1 MKRLVAVLAV
11 IGLTSGC
18 GGLRG
23 AALPGGA
30 DLGDHP
36 YAVTIELADV
46 VDLVPQSLVKVDDVP
61 VGAVSAIAV
70 DPRTWNARVT
80 VEVNGDVTLPANATA
95 RVRTTSLLGE
105 KFVELAAPAQGAT
118 GTLAPNA
125 VIPLAHSGRAAEV
138 EEVLGSLSMLLNGG
152 GVAQIRTISTELN
165 NALAGNEPQ
174 VRALLAN
181 LDTLVGE
188 LDGRKGEITRAL
200 DGINRLSATLV
211 ARRGEITTALDDL
224 QPGLAEL
231 DRQRDGLVD
240 MLRSLDRLSGVAT
253 HVVDASR
260 GDLLA
265 DLRSLQ
271 PTLQKLADTGQD
283 LPESLQIF
291 GSFPFTDAAQQA
303 VAGDYTNLYLTV
315 DLDLKDLLD
324 NLARSNQPF
333 PGPDTPLFNVLPP
346 TPQVLSPL
354 IGGRAPT
361 EAPSTGNVGASV
373 GRLPPISG
381 LSTCAVGGSMVKSG
395 VSGPGNGWFDRAR
408 LSSRSFRSRST
419 FR

>member
-1 MKRLVAVLAV
+1 MTANGGRRPVRRLVAVVAV
-11 IGLTSGC
+11 VGLTGGC
-18 GGLRG
+18 GVLSGGLRG
-23 AALPGGA
+23 ATLPGGA

-70 DPRTWNARVT
+70 DPATWNAHVT
-80 VEVNGDVTLPANATA
+80 VEVNGDVALPANATA

-105 KFVELAAPAQGAT
+105 KFVELAAPTQAPT
-118 GTLAPNA
+118 GTLAPDA
-125 VIPLAHSGRAAEV
+125 VIPLARSGRAAEV

-181 LDTLVGE
+181 LTTLVGE

-200 DGINRLSATLV
+200 EGINRLSATLA

-231 DRQRDGLVD
+231 DHQRGQLVD
-240 MLRSLDRLSGVAT
+240 MLRALDRLSGVAT
-253 HVVDASR
+253 HVVNASR
-260 GDLLA
+260 DDLLA
-265 DLRSLQ
+265 ELRSLQ
-271 PTLQKLADTGQD
+271 PTLAKLAESGQD
-283 LPESLQIF
+283 LPDSLQIF
-291 GSFPFTDAAQQA
+291 GSFPFTDAAEQA
-303 VAGDYTNLYLTV
+303 VAGDYANLYLTV

-324 NLARSNQPF
+324 NLARSHQPF
-333 PGPDTPLFNVLPP
+333 PGPDTPLFGMLPP
-346 TPQVLSPL
+346 TAQVLGPL
-354 IGGRAPT
+354 IGGTSPQAPTFPVLGDVPVPLPRVAPTKPPRAP
-361 EAPSTGNVGASV
+361 SVVGKIL
-373 GRLPPISG
+373 GG
-381 LSTCAVGGSMVKSG
+381 L
-395 VSGPGNGWFDRAR
+395 
-408 LSSRSFRSRST
+408 
-419 FR
+419 

>member
-1 MKRLVAVLAV
+1 VAVLAV
-11 IGLTSGC
+11 VALTSGC

-23 AALPGGA
+23 ADLPGGA

-70 DPRTWNARVT
+70 DPATWNARVT
-80 VEVNGDVTLPANATA
+80 VDVNGDVRLPANATA

-105 KFVELAAPAQGAT
+105 KFVELAAPPQGAT

-125 VIPLAHSGRAAEV
+125 VIPLARSGRAAEV

-174 VRALLAN
+174 VRALLAD
-181 LDTLVGE
+181 LSTLVGE
-188 LDGRKGEITRAL
+188 LDGHKGEITRAL
-200 DGINRLSATLV
+200 DGINRLSATLA
-211 ARRGEITTALDDL
+211 ARRGEIATALDDL

-231 DRQRDGLVD
+231 DRQRSLLVD

-260 GDLLA
+260 DDLIA
-265 DLRSLQ
+265 DLRSLR
-271 PTLQKLADTGQD
+271 PTLQKLADSGQD
-283 LPESLQIF
+283 LPDSLQIF
-291 GSFPFTDAAQQA
+291 GSFPFTDAAQKA
-303 VAGDYTNLYLTV
+303 VAGDYTNLYLNV
-315 DLDLKDLLD
+315 DLDLEDLLD

-333 PGPDTPLFNVLPP
+333 PGPDTPLFNALPP
-346 TPQVLSPL
+346 TAQVLGPL
-354 IGGRAPT
+354 IGGAKPT
-361 EAPSTGNVGASV
+361 EAPTFPLLGDLPVPLVGADEPTRAPATPKPTRAPSV
-373 GRLPPISG
+373 VGKILGG
-381 LSTCAVGGSMVKSG
+381 L
-395 VSGPGNGWFDRAR
+395 
-408 LSSRSFRSRST
+408 
-419 FR
+419 

>member
-1 MKRLVAVLAV
+1 MAVLAV
-11 IGLTSGC
+11 VGLTSGC

-23 AALPGGA
+23 VALPGGA

-70 DPRTWNARVT
+70 DPATWNARVT

-105 KFVELAAPAQGAT
+105 KFVELAPPAQGAT
-118 GTLAPNA
+118 GTLAPDA
-125 VIPLAHSGRAAEV
+125 VIPLARSGRAAEV

-152 GVAQIRTISTELN
+152 GVAQIKTISTELN
-165 NALAGNEPQ
+165 NALSGNEPQ

-181 LDTLVGE
+181 LNTLVGA

-200 DGINRLSATLV
+200 DGINRLSATLA

-260 GDLLA
+260 ADLLA

-283 LPESLQIF
+283 LPDSLQIL
-291 GSFPFTDAAQQA
+291 GSFPFTDAAQKA
-303 VAGDYTNLYLTV
+303 VAGDYTNLYLNV

-333 PGPDTPLFNVLPP
+333 PGPDTPLFNMLPP
-346 TPQVLSPL
+346 TAQVLGPLLGAHAPEPTFPVLGALPVPLVAKPSPTSTPAPKPTRVPSVVGKIL
-354 IGGRAPT
+354 GG
-361 EAPSTGNVGASV
+361 
-373 GRLPPISG
+373 L
-381 LSTCAVGGSMVKSG
+381 
-395 VSGPGNGWFDRAR
+395 
-408 LSSRSFRSRST
+408 
-419 FR
+419 

>member
-1 MKRLVAVLAV
+1 VNRLVAVLAV

-23 AALPGGA
+23 VALPGGA

-70 DPRTWNARVT
+70 DPATWNARVT

-125 VIPLAHSGRAAEV
+125 VIPLARSGRAAEV

-152 GVAQIRTISTELN
+152 GVAQIKTISTELN

-181 LDTLVGE
+181 LNTLVGA

-200 DGINRLSATLV
+200 DGINRLSGTL
-211 ARRGEITTALDDL
+211 AGRRGEITTALDDL

-260 GDLLA
+260 DDLLA

-283 LPESLQIF
+283 LPDSLQIL

-303 VAGDYTNLYLTV
+303 VAGDYANLYLNV

-333 PGPDTPLFNVLPP
+333 PGPDTPLFNMLPP
-346 TPQVLSPL
+346 TAQVLSPL
-354 IGGRAPT
+354 LGARPGKKEPTFPVLGSLPVPLTAKPAPTRAPAT
-361 EAPSTGNVGASV
+361 PKPTRAPSVVGKIL
-373 GRLPPISG
+373 GG
-381 LSTCAVGGSMVKSG
+381 L
-395 VSGPGNGWFDRAR
+395 
-408 LSSRSFRSRST
+408 
-419 FR
+419 

>member
-1 MKRLVAVLAV
+1 MKGARRLGAVLAV
-11 IGLTSGC
+11 IGLTGGC
-18 GGLRG
+18 GVLSGGLRG
-23 AALPGGA
+23 ATLPGGA

-70 DPRTWNARVT
+70 DPATWNAHVT
-80 VEVNGDVTLPANATA
+80 VEVNGDVALPANATA

-105 KFVELAAPAQGAT
+105 KFVELAAPTQAPT
-118 GTLAPNA
+118 GTLAPDA
-125 VIPLAHSGRAAEV
+125 VIPLARSGRAAEV

-181 LDTLVGE
+181 LTTLVGE
-188 LDGRKGEITRAL
+188 LDGRTGEITRAL
-200 DGINRLSATLV
+200 DGINRLSATLA

-231 DRQRDGLVD
+231 DRQRGQLVD
-240 MLRSLDRLSGVAT
+240 MLRALDRLSGVAT
-253 HVVDASR
+253 HVVNASR
-260 GDLLA
+260 DDLLA

-271 PTLQKLADTGQD
+271 PTLAKLAETGQD
-283 LPESLQIF
+283 LPDSLQVF
-291 GSFPFTDAAQQA
+291 GSFPFTDAAEQA
-303 VAGDYTNLYLTV
+303 VAGDYANLYLTV

-324 NLARSNQPF
+324 NLARSHQPF
-333 PGPDTPLFNVLPP
+333 PGPDTPLFNALPP
-346 TPQVLSPL
+346 TAQVLGPL
-354 IGGRAPT
+354 IGGPT
-361 EAPSTGNVGASV
+361 ETPKFPVLGDVPVPLPRVDPTKPPRVPSVVGKIL
-373 GRLPPISG
+373 GG
-381 LSTCAVGGSMVKSG
+381 L
-395 VSGPGNGWFDRAR
+395 
-408 LSSRSFRSRST
+408 
-419 FR
+419 

>member
-1 MKRLVAVLAV
+1 MTPPSLASRLVAVLAV
-11 IGLTSGC
+11 VGLSSGC
-18 GGLRG
+18 GVLGGGLRG

-70 DPRTWNARVT
+70 DPATWNARVT
-80 VEVNGDVTLPANATA
+80 VDVNGDVTLPANATA

-105 KFVELAAPAQGAT
+105 KFVELAAPPQGAT

-125 VIPLAHSGRAAEV
+125 VIPLARSGRAAEV
-138 EEVLGSLSMLLNGG
+138 EEVLGSLSILLNGG

-165 NALAGNEPQ
+165 HALAGNEPQ

-181 LDTLVGE
+181 LNTLVGE
-188 LDGRKGEITRAL
+188 LSGRKGEITRAL
-200 DGINRLSATLV
+200 DGINRLSATLA
-211 ARRGEITTALDDL
+211 ARRGEISTALDDL

-231 DRQRDGLVD
+231 DRQRGQLVD

-260 GDLLA
+260 DDLLA
-265 DLRSLQ
+265 DLRSLR
-271 PTLQKLADTGQD
+271 PTLTKLADSGQD
-283 LPESLQIF
+283 LPDSLQIL
-291 GSFPFTDAAQQA
+291 GSYPFTDAAQKA
-303 VAGDYTNLYLTV
+303 VAGDYTNLYLNV

-333 PGPDTPLFNVLPP
+333 PGPDTPLFTMLPP
-346 TPQVLSPL
+346 TAQVLSPL
-354 IGGRAPT
+354 IGGSRPT
-361 EAPSTGNVGASV
+361 EAPTFPVLGDLPVPLVGADKPSRAPATPTPTPTPTPSV
-373 GRLPPISG
+373 VGKILGG
-381 LSTCAVGGSMVKSG
+381 L
-395 VSGPGNGWFDRAR
+395 
-408 LSSRSFRSRST
+408 
-419 FR
+419 